1 MKESAFMKL
10 AFLFLSLVLGFSAS
24 AADRKIGNVIVVERD
39 IENIFDRCMDEV
51 NKKPAATG
59 APYLSCYLMIINN
72 PGEILLNKGPA
83 FRLSNLKCEVDSEFG
98 GGGLLINFNA
108 KEKGATKAD
117 ATRCL
122 RDALTKNNDIIATIQ
137 TIE

>member
-1 MKESAFMKL
+1 MRL
-10 AFLFLSLVLGFSAS
+10 AFLFLSLLIGFSAS

-39 IENIFDRCMDEV
+39 LENIFDRCMDEV
-51 NKKPAATG
+51 NKKPAIAG
-59 APYLSCYLMIINN
+59 APFLSCHLMIINN
-72 PGEILLNKGPA
+72 PGEILINKGPA
-83 FRLSNLKCEVDSEFG
+83 FRLSNAKCQVDSEFG
-98 GGGLLINFNA
+98 GGGILIDFSS

-122 RDALTKNNDIIATIQ
+122 RDALAKNDDIIATIQ